1 MGSEMCIRDS
11 VNIAHLKTKPNA
23 NHTEHMLLLKYANKK
38 DRIGSRTGSLSCLFL
53 LSRGDVVNGTKLLKQ
68 RIKALVDVL
77 LCIP

>member
-1 MGSEMCIRDS
+1 
-11 VNIAHLKTKPNA
+11 
-23 NHTEHMLLLKYANKK
+23 MLLLKYVNKK

-68 RIKALVDVL
+68 RIKTLVDVL

>member
-1 MGSEMCIRDS
+1 MSGDDRQNSPSISRQNRPS
-11 VNIAHLKTKPNA
+11 A
-23 NHTEHMLLLKYANKK
+23 TEA
-38 DRIGSRTGSLSCLFL
+38 GSLSCLFL